1 MKVLVVGSGGR
12 EHALCWKLRQSPLID
27 ELYCAPGNPGIS
39 QVADIVP
46 IPSDEIH
53 HLASFAT
60 DLKIDLTVVGPELP
74 LTLGIVDDFTN
85 RGLTIFGPKK
95 QAAELEG
102 SKVFSK
108 EFMRRHDIPTAR
120 FEIAHDLDAARRIAA
135 HFGLPV
141 VLKADGLASGKGVL
155 IPKTEEELEAGFKT
169 FFEDRRFG
177 SAGERVVIEECLV
190 GEEIS
195 FIAFSDGERI
205 LPLATSKD
213 YKRLKDGDLGPN
225 TGGMGCHSPAGVLKS
240 GAASEILDRIVRP
253 TIQGMSDENR
263 QFVGVLYVGLMLTAD
278 GPRVLEYNVRLG
290 DPEAQVLM
298 ARMEN
303 DLLPVLLSGAHG
315 RFDTSR
321 LHFRK
326 EAAACVVLASQGY
339 PEKPT
344 KGEAILGLEQAGNVE
359 GVEIFHAAT
368 ALKDGALVAAGGR
381 VLNVCATG
389 PQLRDALKRA
399 YVAANCIR
407 WPSKIFRQD
416 IGRQV
421 LERNAS

>member
-12 EHALCWKLRQSPLID
+12 EHAICWKLRQSPLID
-27 ELYCAPGNPGIS
+27 ELYCAPGNPGIA

-53 HLASFAT
+53 RLASFAT

-135 HFGLPV
+135 QFGLPV

-190 GEEIS
+190 GQEIS

-225 TGGMGCHSPAGVLKS
+225 TGGMGCHSPAGVLNS
-240 GAASEILDRIVRP
+240 GAATEILDHIVRP
-253 TIQGMSDENR
+253 TIQGMSEENR
-263 QFVGVLYVGLMLTAD
+263 HFVGVLYVGLMLTDD

-303 DLLPVLLSGAHG
+303 DLLPVLLSGAQG

-339 PEKPT
+339 PEKPI
-344 KGEAILGLEQAGNVE
+344 KGEAIEGLEQAGNVE

-407 WPSKIFRQD
+407 WPSKILRQD